1 MTALCRH
8 YALKDKTII
17 MSILII
23 LFALAIWGVVHSF
36 LASHLAK
43 DLFRL
48 RAGDMDFY
56 RLAYNIF
63 AGVSFLPVLYLV
75 ATLPDQPFYQVSAP
89 WSYIMFGGQAFAALM
104 LLVAFL
110 QTDSLSFIGLRQ
122 LFEKEK
128 IGALVT
134 RGLYRIVRHPLYT
147 FSLLYIWL
155 SSSVSQNSFVF
166 YCGVT
171 FYVLIGA
178 YFEERKLLR
187 DFGEV
192 YAEYKRKTPM
202 LVPGLVFE
210 K

>member
-1 MTALCRH
+1 
-8 YALKDKTII
+8 
-17 MSILII
+17 MSIFII

-56 RLAYNIF
+56 RLAYNVF
-63 AGVSFLPVLYLV
+63 AGISFLPVLYLV
-75 ATLPDQPFYQVSAP
+75 AALPDQPFYQVSAP

-128 IGALVT
+128 TGALVT

-166 YCGVT
+166 YIGVAL
-171 FYVLIGA
+171 YVLVGA

-187 DFGEV
+187 DFGES

-202 LVPGLVFE
+202 LIPFLILG